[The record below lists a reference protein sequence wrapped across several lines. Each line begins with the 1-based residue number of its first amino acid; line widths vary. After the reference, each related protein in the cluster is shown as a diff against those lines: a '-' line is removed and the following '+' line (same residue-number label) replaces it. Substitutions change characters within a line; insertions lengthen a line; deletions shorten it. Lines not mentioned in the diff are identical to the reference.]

1 VLELSRLAGQQGSHP
16 FLVANADRSAVRQST
31 GLRWSGAICVRRVA
45 AGQPTKE
52 INCPIGTT
60 AANGID
66 PDLDEGGYRR
76 WTTPWVDIA
85 LTATILAELRDV
97 PLGPLARF
105 RQEADDLFYPS
116 LLHESQLSTR
126 YVLEWRWIGYHPRFA
141 RRGTGK
147 TTTLVQAI
155 LETIRRAVVCWC
167 APSNTAGPAHR
178 KLAEQASTSS
188 AWVTL
193 KPRLDLLLKHTSFRM
208 ALTTRCAPC
217 ARPPTKIAKL
227 PASTCA
233 TLVTLSEQQQRR
245 MPG

>member
-126 YVLEWRWIGYHPRFA
+126 HAGAAVDRLSSTAPARHRQNHHAGAGYSGNHPA
-141 RRGTGK
+141 
-147 TTTLVQAI
+147 
-155 LETIRRAVVCWC
+155 
-167 APSNTAGPAHR
+167 
-178 KLAEQASTSS
+178 
-188 AWVTL
+188 
-193 KPRLDLLLKHTSFRM
+193 
-208 ALTTRCAPC
+208 
-217 ARPPTKIAKL
+217 
-227 PASTCA
+227 
-233 TLVTLSEQQQRR
+233 
-245 MPG
+245 